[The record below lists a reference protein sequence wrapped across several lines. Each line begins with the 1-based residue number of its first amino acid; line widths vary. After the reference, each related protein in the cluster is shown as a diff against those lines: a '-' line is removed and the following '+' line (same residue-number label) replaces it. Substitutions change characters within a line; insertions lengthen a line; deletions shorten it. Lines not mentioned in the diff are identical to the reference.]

1 MKGISI
7 MKRAYICAGVL
18 LLVVGSAFAEKQT
31 LIPGQQTMVAR
42 RTHKPVVID
51 GVLNPAEWSAAIP
64 VHVNAVKPGEA
75 PGLVPMVDWGVGPM
89 PLSPPRN
96 QDDCS
101 YTIRAMYDD
110 NYLYVA
116 VDVADDII
124 KTGNPAIL
132 WLDDVVELYI
142 DGDQKSPDDWANGIA
157 YQIDTSAVGT
167 TDLYWFG
174 YPEPLGVNYTSAAGL
189 RPRGYLVEARISLD
203 SIQMSNGG
211 KPELGSK
218 IGFNV
223 TVGDNDTGLV
233 GDPWFWGWSV
243 VDDGYYHIPNPETTG
258 IPFDPTNWFK
268 NTPSSYLAWDGS
280 YENWAYSNASNWGTL
295 YFAP

>member
-1 MKGISI
+1 
-7 MKRAYICAGVL
+7 MKRAYICAGAL
-18 LLVVGSAFAEKQT
+18 LLVVGSAFADQQT
-31 LIPGQQTMVAR
+31 LIAGQQTMVAR
-42 RTHKPVVID
+42 RTHTPVVID
-51 GVLNPAEWSAAIP
+51 GELNPAEWAAAIP
-64 VHVNAVKPGEA
+64 VHVDAVKPTAA
-75 PGLVPMVDWGVGPM
+75 PGLVPMVMSM
-89 PLSPPRN
+89 PLNPPRN

-124 KTGNPAIL
+124 KTGNPVL
-132 WLDDVVELYI
+132 LYLDDVVELYI
-142 DGDQKSPDDWANGIA
+142 DGDLKSPDDWANGIA

-167 TDLYWFG
+167 TDLYWSG
-174 YPEPLGVNYTSAAGL
+174 WPVPLVMYTSAAGL
-189 RPRGYLVEARISLD
+189 RPRGYLVEAQIPLD

-211 KPELGSK
+211 KPEPGSK

-233 GDPWFWGWSV
+233 GDTWFLGDPSLYFY
-243 VDDGYYHIPNPETTG
+243 DDGYYHIPNPETTG
-258 IPFDPTNWFK
+258 IPFDPNNWFK